1 MTLPAI
7 TLPKVELPFDIPVL
21 LHPAVDHFAIALP
34 VVIILLEFY
43 SLFARR
49 KTVGGFSFI
58 LIVLAVVVFTAAYF
72 TGLVDGKEAYSL
84 LSPEG
89 KEALKAHKLLGIYLL
104 FGSAV
109 LLFFKLLAM
118 TGKGFFKFLFFVV
131 LIGFIAVTLK
141 QGKEGGELVY
151 GHGANVERVKILDDE
166 LFDVKEELEEL
177 EEESEK
183 TEAPAETV
191 DKEIIEK
198 ETAEKETVEKA
209 VEVPTPAAVVE
220 EPTVETET
228 QAAPEV
234 VVPTVATP
242 AQPSVE
248 TADIRESIGSAVRES
263 AKIIEEAV
271 VTPSVEEIS
280 TPQ

>member
-43 SLFARR
+43 NLFARR

-58 LIVLAVVVFTAAYF
+58 LIVLTVVVFTAAYF

-141 QGKEGGELVY
+141 QGNEGGELVY
-151 GHGANVERVKILDDE
+151 NYGANVEKVKALDDE

-177 EEESEK
+177 EEE
-183 TEAPAETV
+183 
-191 DKEIIEK
+191 IEK
-198 ETAEKETVEKA
+198 AVVETAGKV

-220 EPTVETET
+220 EQTVQTET
-228 QAAPEV
+228 PTSAAPEV
-234 VVPTVATP
+234 VAPTVATP
-242 AQPSVE
+242 AQSSVE
-248 TADIRESIGSAVRES
+248 TAEVEESISPTVQES
-263 AKIIEEAV
+263 VKTVEETVA
-271 VTPSVEEIS
+271 TPSTEEIP

>member
-43 SLFARR
+43 NLFARR

-109 LLFFKLLAM
+109 LLFFKLLTM

-151 GHGANVERVKILDDE
+151 KYGANVEKVKALDDE

-191 DKEIIEK
+191 
-198 ETAEKETVEKA
+198 EKETVEKA
-209 VEVPTPAAVVE
+209 AEVPIPAVVVE
-220 EPTVETET
+220 EQTVQTET
-228 QAAPEV
+228 PTPAAPEV
-234 VVPTVATP
+234 VAPTVATP

-263 AKIIEEAV
+263 AKTIEEAV

>member
-7 TLPKVELPFDIPVL
+7 TLPKVDLPFDIPVL

-43 SLFARR
+43 NLFARR

-58 LIVLAVVVFTAAYF
+58 LIVLTVIIFAATYF
-72 TGLVDGKEAYSL
+72 TGLVDGKETYDL

-104 FGSAV
+104 LGSVV

-118 TGKGFFKFLFFVV
+118 TGKGFFKFFFFLV
-131 LIGFIAVTLK
+131 LIGFIVVTLK

-151 GHGANVERVKILDDE
+151 KHGANVERVKALDDE

-177 EEESEK
+177 EEETEK
-183 TEAPAETV
+183 TEAAVKTV
-191 DKEIIEK
+191 EKELVEEVTTEK
-198 ETAEKETVEKA
+198 ETLEKP

-220 EPTVETET
+220 ESTVEAET
-228 QAAPEV
+228 LTPATPEV
-234 VVPTVATP
+234 VAPTVATP
-242 AQPSVE
+242 AQSPLEETVAEIIDTSVE
-248 TADIRESIGSAVRES
+248 
-263 AKIIEEAV
+263 
-271 VTPSVEEIS
+271 
-280 TPQ
+280 

>member
-43 SLFARR
+43 NLFARR

-89 KEALKAHKLLGIYLL
+89 KEALKAHKLLGTYLL

-151 GHGANVERVKILDDE
+151 KYGANVEKVKALDDE

-191 DKEIIEK
+191 
-198 ETAEKETVEKA
+198 EKETVEKA
-209 VEVPTPAAVVE
+209 AEVPIPAVVVE
-220 EPTVETET
+220 EQTVQTET
-228 QAAPEV
+228 PTPAAPEV
-234 VVPTVATP
+234 VAPTVATP

-263 AKIIEEAV
+263 AKTIEEAV